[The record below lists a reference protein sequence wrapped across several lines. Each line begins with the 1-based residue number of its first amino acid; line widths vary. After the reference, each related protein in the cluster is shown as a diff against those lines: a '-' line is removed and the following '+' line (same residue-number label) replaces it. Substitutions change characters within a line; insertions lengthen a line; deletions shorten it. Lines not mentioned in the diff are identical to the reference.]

1 MLVASVVLLFTL
13 PIIFYLQR
21 IKSSELG
28 NAGNVGEMKE
38 MQSLGGNPLSGFKLF
53 LQNPFLLGIGL
64 FLFLYTG
71 IGSFVYFEL
80 KNMMADYSKAERTEI
95 WALMDLA
102 TNTVTIVAGLFV
114 TSRLAT
120 RFGLGVTL
128 AIVPIIV
135 LGGLLSV
142 AMVPALTI
150 VVALQIVRRG
160 GNYAITRPAREM
172 LFTHV
177 DQETR
182 FKAKQVIDVV
192 VYRGGDVFWGWA
204 FTGLTQ
210 VIGLGIAGI
219 ALVGGMIAA
228 AWAAVGL
235 YLGRRA
241 DRD

>member
-1 MLVASVVLLFTL
+1 
-13 PIIFYLQR
+13 
-21 IKSSELG
+21 
-28 NAGNVGEMKE
+28 
-38 MQSLGGNPLSGFKLF
+38 
-53 LQNPFLLGIGL
+53 
-64 FLFLYTG
+64 
-71 IGSFVYFEL
+71 
-80 KNMMADYSKAERTEI
+80 MADYSKAERTEI

-102 TNTVTIVAGLFV
+102 TNTLTIVAGLFV

>member
-1 MLVASVVLLFTL
+1 
-13 PIIFYLQR
+13 
-21 IKSSELG
+21 
-28 NAGNVGEMKE
+28 
-38 MQSLGGNPLSGFKLF
+38 
-53 LQNPFLLGIGL
+53 
-64 FLFLYTG
+64 
-71 IGSFVYFEL
+71 
-80 KNMMADYSKAERTEI
+80 
-95 WALMDLA
+95 
-102 TNTVTIVAGLFV
+102 
-114 TSRLAT
+114 
-120 RFGLGVTL
+120 
-128 AIVPIIV
+128 
-135 LGGLLSV
+135 
-142 AMVPALTI
+142 
-150 VVALQIVRRG
+150 
-160 GNYAITRPAREM
+160 M